1 MVEQSAK
8 NAQVTGKDK
17 SVSTANAGP
26 KPKVAMHLQ
35 ILIALILGVVIGAV
49 FGDQVL
55 WIGIIGD
62 IFVSFLKMVVVP
74 LIFCSIVVAIA
85 SMGNTKLGQLGSR
98 TILFYLITTGLA
110 VFIGLVVANTV
121 RPGDGADINKD
132 QTIIGYEIDW
142 NEDGNIDARQDVSAG
157 SDRRLQ
163 VPADLSHKEG
173 STITYWVLYG
183 NGSRVKNTINILGD
197 EKNQAGGLDVSYD
210 AGRNIAYLEPKIPKP
225 NVDVDMDGPIETLM
239 KAIPSNPLGSMAK
252 GEILPTVIFAVLFA
266 LALVQLRP
274 RSKSVVDV
282 LSVICDAMMVIV
294 NVLLKFAPLGVF
306 ALITAT
312 VAQSGIGVLANLA
325 WYCLAVVLGL
335 TLQIVV
341 VYPIMLITFSTVSP
355 LAFFGGMKDAI
366 LFAFSTSSSSATL
379 PVTMKC
385 LEDNLQVDKKVTN
398 FVLPL
403 GATVNMDGTAL
414 YEAMAAIFIAQAYGI
429 DLSLGQQVIIFLTA
443 NIAAIGA
450 AGIPGAGLVTMA
462 MVLNA
467 VGLPLEGLG
476 IILAVDRILDMFR
489 TATNVAGDGAVT
501 IIVAETFRGDED
513 LEDAQD

>member
-1 MVEQSAK
+1 M
-8 NAQVTGKDK
+8 
-17 SVSTANAGP
+17 STETAGS

-35 ILIALILGVVIGAV
+35 ILIALILGVVMGAV
-49 FGDQVL
+49 LGEHIL
-55 WIGIIGD
+55 WIGIIGE

-85 SMGNTKLGQLGSR
+85 GMGNTKLGQLGSR
-98 TILFYLITTGLA
+98 TIVFYLTTTGLA

-132 QTIIGYEIDW
+132 KTIIGYEIDW
-142 NEDGNIDARQDVSAG
+142 NEDGSVDARQDVSAD

-163 VPADLSHKEG
+163 IPADLSRKEG
-173 STITYWVLYG
+173 STITYWILYG
-183 NGSRVKNTINILGD
+183 NGERAKNTVNIQSD
-197 EKNQAGGLDVSYD
+197 DKNPAGGLDVSYD
-210 AGRNIAYLEPKIPKP
+210 SGRNIAYLEPKLPKADV
-225 NVDVDMDGPIETLM
+225 NVDMDGPVETLM

-252 GEILPTVIFAVLFA
+252 GEILPTVVFAVLFA
-266 LALVQLRP
+266 LALVQLKP

-282 LSVICDAMMVIV
+282 LSVTCDAMMVIV

-306 ALITAT
+306 ALITST
-312 VAQSGIGVLANLA
+312 VAQSGIGVLTNLA

-355 LAFFGGMKDAI
+355 LAFFSGMKNAI

-385 LEDNLQVDKKVTN
+385 LEENLHVDKKVTN

-429 DLSLGQQVIIFLTA
+429 DLSIGQQIIIFLTA

-501 IIVAETFRGDED
+501 IIVAETFQGDEE
-513 LEDAQD
+513 LAET